1 MCDGFAPGATPM
13 LMRPVEAIA
22 AQISVASHVS
32 HDKFDILI
40 DRLDLVP
47 KLTHY
52 EKGAE
57 IYCEESSIDYV
68 YQVISGAVRNY
79 KLLSDGRCQITAF
92 YLPGDVFGFDCGTS
106 RQTTTD
112 AIAMTTVRAVKR
124 GDIEAA
130 AAEDIQISRL
140 LLSMAIEDLDHARQ
154 QIVLLGRKTA
164 IERVA
169 AFLLEMERR
178 LPASNILPL
187 PMCRRDI
194 GDYLGLT
201 LETVSRS
208 LSQLHEQGILDFL
221 GARHIALRNR
231 ARLCRM
237 EN

>member
-1 MCDGFAPGATPM
+1 M
-13 LMRPVEAIA
+13 LMMRPVEASA
-22 AQISVASHVS
+22 AQISVESHVS
-32 HDKFDILI
+32 DDKFDILI
-40 DRLDLVP
+40 NRLDLVP
-47 KLTHY
+47 KRSLY

-57 IYCEESSIDYV
+57 IYGEESSTDYV

-92 YLPGDVFGFDCGTS
+92 YLPGDIFGFDRGTR
-106 RQTTTD
+106 RQTTSD
-112 AIAMTTVRAVKR
+112 AIAATTVRAVKR

-130 AAEDIQISRL
+130 AAEDIQLSRL
-140 LLSMAIEDLDHARQ
+140 LLSMVIEDLGHARQ

-169 AFLLEMERR
+169 AFLLEMDRR
-178 LPASNILPL
+178 FPASNILTL
-187 PMCRRDI
+187 PMSRRDI

-201 LETVSRS
+201 LETVSRA

-221 GARHIALRNR
+221 DARHIALKNR
-231 ARLCRM
+231 ARLRGM

>member
-1 MCDGFAPGATPM
+1 M
-13 LMRPVEAIA
+13 LMMRPVEASA
-22 AQISVASHVS
+22 AQISVESHVS
-32 HDKFDILI
+32 DDKFDILI
-40 DRLDLVP
+40 NRLDLVP
-47 KLTHY
+47 KRSLY

-57 IYCEESSIDYV
+57 IYGEESSTDYV

-92 YLPGDVFGFDCGTS
+92 YLPGDIFGFDRGTR
-106 RQTTTD
+106 RQTTSD
-112 AIAMTTVRAVKR
+112 AIAATTVRSVKR

-130 AAEDIQISRL
+130 AAEDIQLSRL
-140 LLSMAIEDLDHARQ
+140 LLSMVIEDLGHARQ

-169 AFLLEMERR
+169 AFLLEMDRR
-178 LPASNILPL
+178 FPASNILTL
-187 PMCRRDI
+187 PMSRRDI

-201 LETVSRS
+201 LETVSRA

-221 GARHIALRNR
+221 DARHIALKNR
-231 ARLCRM
+231 ARLRGM

>member
-1 MCDGFAPGATPM
+1 M
-13 LMRPVEAIA
+13 LMSPVGVRATQLAVE
-22 AQISVASHVS
+22 SFVPR
-32 HDKFDILI
+32 DKFDILI
-40 DRLDLVP
+40 DGLDLVP
-47 KLTHY
+47 KRSQY
-52 EKGAE
+52 EKDAE
-57 IYCEESSIDYV
+57 IYGEESSTDYV

-92 YLPGDVFGFDCGTS
+92 YLPGDIFGFDRGAR

-112 AIAMTTVRAVKR
+112 AIATTTVRAVKR

-130 AAEDIQISRL
+130 AAEDIQISRP
-140 LLSMAIEDLDHARQ
+140 LLSMAIEDLDHAQQ

-178 LPASNILPL
+178 LPASNILTL
-187 PMCRRDI
+187 PMSRRDI

-201 LETVSRS
+201 LETVSRAF
-208 LSQLHEQGILDFL
+208 SQFHERGILDAL
-221 GARHIALRNR
+221 DARHIALKNR
-231 ARLCRM
+231 ARLRGM

>member
-1 MCDGFAPGATPM
+1 M
-13 LMRPVEAIA
+13 LMMRPVEASA
-22 AQISVASHVS
+22 AQISVESHVS
-32 HDKFDILI
+32 DDKFDTLI
-40 DRLDLVP
+40 NRLDLVP
-47 KLTHY
+47 KRSLY

-57 IYCEESSIDYV
+57 IYGEESSTDYV
-68 YQVISGAVRNY
+68 YQVTSGAVRNY

-92 YLPGDVFGFDCGTS
+92 YLPGDIFGFDRGTR

-112 AIAMTTVRAVKR
+112 AITTTTIRAVKR

-130 AAEDIQISRL
+130 AAEDLQLTRL
-140 LLSMAIEDLDHARQ
+140 LLSMAIEELDHARQ

-178 LPASNILPL
+178 LPASNILAL
-187 PMCRRDI
+187 PMSRRDM

-201 LETVSRS
+201 LETVSRAFS
-208 LSQLHEQGILDFL
+208 RFHDQGILDFL
-221 GARHIALRNR
+221 DARHIALKNR
-231 ARLCRM
+231 ARLRGM

>member
-1 MCDGFAPGATPM
+1 M
-13 LMRPVEAIA
+13 LMMRPVEASA
-22 AQISVASHVS
+22 AQISVESHVS
-32 HDKFDILI
+32 DDKFDILI

-47 KLTHY
+47 KRSQY
-52 EKGAE
+52 EKDAE
-57 IYCEESSIDYV
+57 IYGEESSTDYV

-92 YLPGDVFGFDCGTS
+92 YLPGDIFGFDCGTS

-169 AFLLEMERR
+169 AFLLEMDRR
-178 LPASNILPL
+178 LPASNILTL
-187 PMCRRDI
+187 PMSRRDI

-201 LETVSRS
+201 LETVSRAF
-208 LSQLHEQGILDFL
+208 SQFHEQGILDFL
-221 GARHIALRNR
+221 DARHIALKNR

-237 EN
+237 DN

>member
-1 MCDGFAPGATPM
+1 M
-13 LMRPVEAIA
+13 LMSPVDVRT
-22 AQISVASHVS
+22 AQLAVESHVPT
-32 HDKFDILI
+32 DKLDVLI
-40 DRLDLVP
+40 DRLDLAS
-47 KLTHY
+47 KRTQY

-57 IYCEESSIDYV
+57 IYCEESSTDHV

-92 YLPGDVFGFDCGTS
+92 HLPGDIFGFDRGRS
-106 RQTTTD
+106 RQTTAD

-124 GDIEAA
+124 EDIEAA
-130 AAEDIQISRL
+130 AAENLQISRL
-140 LLSMAIEDLDHARQ
+140 LLSMAIEELDHARQ

-178 LPASNILPL
+178 LPPSNILTL
-187 PMCRRDI
+187 PMSRRDI

-201 LETVSRS
+201 LETVSRIF
-208 LSQLHEQGILDFL
+208 SQFHEQGILDAL
-221 GARHIALRNR
+221 DARNIALKNR
-231 ARLCRM
+231 VRLRGM

>member
-1 MCDGFAPGATPM
+1 M
-13 LMRPVEAIA
+13 LMSPVDVRA
-22 AQISVASHVS
+22 AQLAAERYVPS
-32 HDKFDILI
+32 DKFDILI

-47 KLTHY
+47 KCSQY
-52 EKGAE
+52 EKDAE
-57 IYCEESSIDYV
+57 IYGEESSTDHV

-92 YLPGDVFGFDCGTS
+92 YLPGDIFGFDRGAR

-112 AIAMTTVRAVKR
+112 AIVMTTVRAVKR
-124 GDIEAA
+124 GNIEAA

-178 LPASNILPL
+178 LPPSNILTL
-187 PMCRRDI
+187 PMSRRDI

-201 LETVSRS
+201 LETVSRAF
-208 LSQLHEQGILDFL
+208 SQFHEQGILDAL
-221 GARHIALRNR
+221 DARHIALKNR
-231 ARLCRM
+231 ARLRGM